1 MGAQRAKEVLHSLS
15 HLFIPRFL
23 FRIITGDETWVH
35 NFTPDTKS
43 TSMTWKHL
51 SSPVMKQFKGLH
63 SAEKVVRIVF
73 WDAKGVILID
83 FVTLETINAALYYDI
98 LT

>member
-1 MGAQRAKEVLHSLS
+1 MGAQRAKEVLHSLP

-23 FRIITGDETWVH
+23 FRIITGDETRVH

-43 TSMTWKHL
+43 KSMTWKHP
-51 SSPVMKQFKGLH
+51 SSPVTKKFKVSP
-63 SAEKVVRIVF
+63 SAGKVVMTVF

-83 FVTLETINAALYYDI
+83 FVTLETINAAPSPN
-98 LT
+98 